1 VQHLTLEDIKNEVI
15 ELAEKINSPSS
26 LLPTFGRTEDG
37 ARPHIEFDN
46 RGFHYVVVE
55 RGNELERRTSSVK
68 DQLIYW
74 IFSSVTFSMACEY
87 ELHNRVPNQ
96 DFRRLLFKKQ
106 IELMRQVRP
115 EFAKDLETEQK
126 RILVRH
132 PYDDEN

>member
-126 RILVRH
+126 RILVSN